1 MGFFPWASAARQQ
14 WVHNYKPAILFR
26 DQGRFLR
33 LDVNQRLA
41 ALKAWNNPVWWP
53 IVLLVAA
60 AVLLVWLAR
69 RQLRKRERMNAR
81 GELLP
86 S

>member
-1 MGFFPWASAARQQ
+1 
-14 WVHNYKPAILFR
+14 VHNYKPAILFR